1 MIDQRAFER
10 IVSQAQR
17 APSVHN
23 CQPARFRLADA
34 MTIEVWGDPSRILT
48 VGDPT
53 RRDHLVSL
61 GAAVEGVRLS
71 LDRAGLTADVE
82 LLLKDAKD
90 IPAGPDLHLAAKVK
104 VTGRADRLDA
114 MADLVDRRHAYR
126 GIFGAMEQALAAKAA
141 ATLKT
146 MPGAAVIL
154 DKNTVTQLAGAY
166 DTANL
171 QFMRDPKFAA
181 ELYHWLRLRRRHP
194 DFDRD
199 GLNAD
204 CMALSGPER
213 MAASF
218 LMRPG
223 VLRVML
229 RTPFGPGIVSEAAKA
244 RSAAMVVVLVAGPDF
259 HPMQLGAQFYRLW
272 LSMTALDL
280 VACPISSLVDD
291 ETTAANLKELL
302 ITLGQASKS
311 SSVVAAWRCGALP
324 AGKEARSPRLPLG
337 EVIVRC

>member
-10 IVSQAQR
+10 IVARAQR

-23 CQPARFRLADA
+23 TQPARFRLADDK
-34 MTIEVWGDPSRILT
+34 TIEVWGDPARILT

-61 GAAVEGVRLS
+61 GAAAEGVRLALAQGS
-71 LDRAGLTADVE
+71 MTADVE
-82 LLLKDAKD
+82 LLLKDAMD
-90 IPAGPDLHLAAKVK
+90 IPSGTELHLAARVR
-104 VTGRADRLDA
+104 VTGRADRLDP

-126 GIFGAMEQALAAKAA
+126 GTFATMEQTVAAKAA

-146 MPGAAVIL
+146 MPGAAVVL
-154 DKNTVTQLAGAY
+154 DKKTVSQLAGEY

-171 QFMRDPKFAA
+171 QFMRDTKFAA
-181 ELYHWLRLRRRHP
+181 ELYQWLRLRRGHP
-194 DFDRD
+194 DFARD

-213 MAASF
+213 VAASI

-223 VLRVML
+223 VLRVL
-229 RTPFGPGIVSEAAKA
+229 LKTPLGPGVVSEAAKA
-244 RSAAMVVVLVAGPDF
+244 RSAAMIVVLVAGPGF
-259 HPMQLGAQFYRLW
+259 HPMQLGAQFYQLW

-280 VACPISSLVDD
+280 VACPISSLVDN
-291 ETTAANLKELL
+291 EVTAANLKELL

-324 AGKEARSPRLPLG
+324 ARKEVRSPRLPLG
-337 EVIVRC
+337 EAIVRR